1 MPDNIPI
8 CYLTLLLHLSYH
20 HLKCIFMKTKS
31 QDILSPIVKPNY
43 RDNNV
48 RQAFFLDALDDIKEI
63 VEYNSVKYLMKR

>member
-43 RDNNV
+43 RGNNV
-48 RQAFFLDALDDIKEI
+48 KQAFFLDALDNIKKI
-63 VEYNSVKYLMKR
+63 VEL